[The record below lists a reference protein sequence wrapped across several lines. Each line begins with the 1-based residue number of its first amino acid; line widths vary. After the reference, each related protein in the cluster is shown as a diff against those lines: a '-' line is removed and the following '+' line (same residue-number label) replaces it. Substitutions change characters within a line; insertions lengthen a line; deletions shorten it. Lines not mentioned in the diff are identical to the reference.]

1 MSRLGRQKQRLKEL
15 ERIYSCSLQREL
27 VVVAGSGKIW
37 ASQYLYHKWQYAD
50 SGKSKK
56 KRATKDLEKLEKD
69 ILKLRDKLGLP
80 VHGGPIGIIQEWTE
94 RISGLSEDG
103 DRRAFAKRALEKLS
117 AEGTET

>member
-1 MSRLGRQKQRLKEL
+1 
-15 ERIYSCSLQREL
+15 
-27 VVVAGSGKIW
+27 VVAGSGKIW